1 MTLAETLLP
10 KLSEWR
16 PTGPGR
22 HSWGKAFPEHGW
34 AVSLAADRAETL
46 GCLAWELTVQRSAEP
61 APRVELRPWA
71 DRVAGRVTGLLEP
84 LRLLEVDEARG
95 EAVLR
100 SDAPARKGEALFYYE
115 VKLEAAGRATV
126 RRFQASQEPGHRRE
140 QVGFALTHEAL
151 AKLADDL
158 TRE

>member
-10 KLSEWR
+10 KLNEWR
-16 PTGPGR
+16 PSGPGR

-46 GCLAWELTVQRSAEP
+46 GCLAWELTVQRTAESAP
-61 APRVELRPWA
+61 KVELRPWA
-71 DRVAGRVTGLLEP
+71 ERVAGRATGLLEP
-84 LRLLEVDEARG
+84 LRLLEVDDARG
-95 EAVLR
+95 EALLR
-100 SDAPARKGEALFYYE
+100 SDAPARKGEELYYYE
-115 VKLEAAGRATV
+115 VKLEAVGRATV
-126 RRFQASQEPGHRRE
+126 RRYQAAQTAGRRE

-158 TRE
+158 TRG